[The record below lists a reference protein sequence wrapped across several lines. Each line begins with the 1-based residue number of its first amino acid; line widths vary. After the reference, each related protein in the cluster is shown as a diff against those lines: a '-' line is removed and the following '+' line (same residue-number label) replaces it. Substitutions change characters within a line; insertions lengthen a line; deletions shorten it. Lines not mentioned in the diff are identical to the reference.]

1 MQEGFIE
8 KKWYLLMTKY
18 MQYASINEFGT
29 YFMKCTIVISNICR
43 IVVYKY
49 YNSLNI
55 FPFL

>member
-1 MQEGFIE
+1 
-8 KKWYLLMTKY
+8 
-18 MQYASINEFGT
+18 MQYAIINGFGM

-55 FPFL
+55 FSFL